1 MRSVL
6 ALGLLSMMVS
16 VTAAPVH
23 HAKLP
28 VRHLRRSRRVTV
40 PNGYAVPGWT
50 DEQTRYWMDNATVV
64 VPQVVVPH

>member
-16 VTAAPVH
+16 ATAAPVH

-28 VRHLRRSRRVTV
+28 VRHLRPTRRVAV

-50 DEQTRYWMDNATVV
+50 DEQTRHWMDGATG
-64 VPQVVVPH
+64 PAPFHR